1 MTDSIIKLFR
11 YESRLD
17 LLYVDSQIR
26 GCIVSNN
33 SPLNKKIFK
42 LHKGVDN
49 VLRMRVL
56 NPDRKRVSVDHLS
69 IRARFI
75 STENQERVLDRF
87 ADLVPNSK
95 GDIRLIIYEAD
106 LVDIAAGFYSMI
118 VTGEESLIPSTPA
131 PFSNYAT
138 NTNYTTGQIVQF
150 EGDFYSARQNHFS
163 TSFVL
168 VDWLLLTS
176 GLPQI
181 DSFGENVQ
189 TPFFLDNQGDIVATV
204 EIIASADV
212 TPRESV
218 ELLPTSW
225 TVTSGETLG
234 FTRFLSSAIPG
245 ARLQNYTNSV
255 HSFSAATTGF
265 TGTLEARATLDHI
278 PPGDPN
284 DYFPIDIT
292 SGTNIITF
300 DDFTG
305 ITAHTFDAN
314 FMWIIFI
321 YETQNDLP
329 SNGTLDKVLVR

>member
-1 MTDSIIKLFR
+1 MT
-11 YESRLD
+11 
-17 LLYVDSQIR
+17 
-26 GCIVSNN
+26 NN
-33 SPLNKKIFK
+33 SPLNKKIIK
-42 LHKGVDN
+42 MHKGVDN
-49 VLRMRVL
+49 QIRFRVL

-95 GDIRLIIYEAD
+95 GDVRLTIFEAD
-106 LVDIAAGFYSMI
+106 LVDIAPGFYHMI
-118 VTGEESLIPSTPA
+118 ITGEEALVPGL
-131 PFSNYAT
+131 T
-138 NTNYTTGQIVQF
+138 N
-150 EGDFYSARQNHFS
+150 
-163 TSFVL
+163 
-168 VDWLLLTS
+168 
-176 GLPQI
+176 
-181 DSFGENVQ
+181 GENVQ

-204 EIIASADV
+204 EILASADV

-218 ELLPTSW
+218 ELLQATSW
-225 TVTSGETLG
+225 TVASGETLG

-278 PPGDPN
+278 PSGNPN
-284 DYFPIDIT
+284 SYFPIDIT

>member
-11 YESRLD
+11 YENRLD
-17 LLYVDSQIR
+17 LMYVDSQIR
-26 GCIVSNN
+26 GCSPVNN
-33 SPLNKKIFK
+33 SPYNQKIIK
-42 LHKGVDN
+42 MHKGVDN
-49 VLRMRVL
+49 VIRFRVL

-95 GDIRLIIYEAD
+95 GDIRLTIYEAD
-106 LVDIAAGFYSMI
+106 LVDIAPGFYHMI
-118 VTGEESLIPSTPA
+118 ITGEEA
-131 PFSNYAT
+131 
-138 NTNYTTGQIVQF
+138 
-150 EGDFYSARQNHFS
+150 
-163 TSFVL
+163 L
-168 VDWLLLTS
+168 VPN
-176 GLPQI
+176 LP
-181 DSFGENVQ
+181 DGVVGENIQ

-212 TPRESV
+212 TPRLSV
-218 ELLPTSW
+218 EILPSNW
-225 TVTSGETLG
+225 TITSGETLG
-234 FTRFLSSAIPG
+234 FKRFLSSAIPG

-255 HSFSAATTGF
+255 HSFSAATTAF
-265 TGTLEARATLDHI
+265 TGTLEARATLDHL
-278 PPGDPN
+278 PPGDTN

-300 DDFTG
+300 TNFTG

-314 FMWIIFI
+314 FMWLIFI